1 MNFRLFTF
9 TRINSCGNLIGM
21 HHFGKEDEAQSAM
34 EKAITEKLEYLK
46 SCGWDIE
53 SEMVAVTHG
62 ADKNSAIIEFGDSKE
77 EFKISERWIE
87 IEVYI
92 V

>member
-9 TRINSCGNLIGM
+9 TRINAYGNLIGL

-34 EKAITEKLEYLK
+34 EKAITEKLERLK

-53 SEMVAVTHG
+53 SGKVAVTYS
-62 ADKNSAIIEFGDSKE
+62 ADKTSAIIEFGESKE